1 MTRPTIPLLTLALA
15 LVAALPLAAQDT
27 PSETAPEPATAPQ
40 VAPDATG
47 AAMAPDMQAMMEA
60 WQKAGAPGPQHQ
72 QLAEHFVGEWNAR
85 QTMWMD
91 PAAPPMTQA
100 GTSSSKTVLGGRQVR
115 SDFSGSFMGQPFE
128 GIGYSGYDNVT
139 GRYTST
145 WADNMSTGTMLA
157 YGDYDAA
164 SKTYTYKSEMADPAQ
179 GGAMVPIRMEI
190 RIVDADHHVFDMYET
205 RDGKEARTMRIEYS
219 RAE

>member
-1 MTRPTIPLLTLALA
+1 MKRTATTLLTLALA
-15 LVAALPLAAQDT
+15 TALPLAAQDT
-27 PSETAPEPATAPQ
+27 PAEAAQEA
-40 VAPDATG
+40 VASTGDAAQAKG
-47 AAMAPDMQAMMEA
+47 ESMDAGMQAMMEA
-60 WQKAGAPGPQHQ
+60 WQKASTPGPQHQ
-72 QLAEHFVGEWNAR
+72 QLADHFVGQWTAK

-91 PAAPPMTQA
+91 PAAPPMTQT
-100 GTSSSKTVLGGRQVR
+100 GSSSSETVLGGRQVR
-115 SDFSGSFMGQPFE
+115 SDFSGSFMGQPFQ

-145 WADNMSTGTMLA
+145 WADNMSTGTLLA
-157 YGDYDAA
+157 YGDYDPT
-164 SKTYTYKSEMADPAQ
+164 SKTYTFKSEMADPMQ
-179 GGAMVPIRMEI
+179 DGAMVPIRMDI